1 MSPSLIVRAI
11 GSALALPDL
20 AFNEDG
26 VCCVFI
32 PGELELQFE
41 WIADSSQLLLLAPLG
56 DLGDDA
62 DGSRSRALLA
72 ANFLFN
78 GTRGESLSLEPGS
91 GKVYLCAMRDMEA
104 DTPERLVE
112 WITGFVDTAQQWR
125 LRLASDY
132 AAQPD
137 PHAPIAS
144 MPHFV
149 RG

>member
-62 DGSRSRALLA
+62 DGPRSRALLA

-91 GKVYLCAMRDMEA
+91 GKVYLCAMRNM
-104 DTPERLVE
+104 
-112 WITGFVDTAQQWR
+112 
-125 LRLASDY
+125 
-132 AAQPD
+132 
-137 PHAPIAS
+137 
-144 MPHFV
+144 
-149 RG
+149 